1 MKAEKTYFIYT
12 SDSGVVNAHE
22 HTCMLINPLIWIELL
37 QFENKIF
44 CKSRKLV
51 QCTIEYLQML
61 LCCLLEVFPFAVT

>member
-22 HTCMLINPLIWIELL
+22 HTCLLINPLSWIELL
-37 QFENKIF
+37 QFENKKF

-51 QCTIEYLQML
+51 QCTIE
-61 LCCLLEVFPFAVT
+61 